1 MVQMLLWI
9 HEEGKSHSKTS
20 YSRYSQNRGY
30 RSSPKFS
37 LFDLKLCTQWAL
49 LIWCDPEAEKGQ
61 TLGPGTCFNYWWGRF
76 RCSIGIGFRYQH
88 NSWIGNLRSN
98 LRKFPIHELCL
109 CFNVICWNDSISY
122 SCQQTVKLISW
133 TEACLN
139 ETEMRHASIQEIRSA
154 VCS

>member
-20 YSRYSQNRGY
+20 YSCYSQNRGY

-49 LIWCDPEAEKGQ
+49 LSYDVILKQKRDRHWDQELVSTAG
-61 TLGPGTCFNYWWGRF
+61 GRF
-76 RCSIGIGFRYQH
+76 RCSIGIGFRYKH
-88 NSWIGNLRSN
+88 NSWIRNFRSN

-122 SCQQTVKLISW
+122 SCKQTVKMISW

-139 ETEMRHASIQEIRSA
+139 ETEMRHASVQEICSA